1 MAYFAVLIIPLIF
14 MGIYLYLRNSD
25 SAVEQARLI
34 MEKNLLQTKASIL
47 QKGKLIEHSAQVL
60 LNEKFLNF
68 LNSRYDD
75 EIHRVEDYQF
85 DFSPSVKNI
94 LRQNNSIYAVRIY
107 MDKVIILE
115 MMDSYYSVR
124 AFESPKLYRKML
136 QYEPAKYG
144 WRSTHDAVPHIFRSE
159 TDAPIQV
166 FSFSKAIYPRSYQHR
181 RGVLE
186 IEIKESVLFDMLR
199 DPVISSLGKVFV
211 VDSAHRIVSNNIP
224 ELFQKNI
231 SSTGFNEFTIT
242 QKISRI
248 EKINRAPSI
257 AISIPI
263 AEMNCSL
270 VGIFPI
276 SSFNREINKSLWRI
290 ILVLV
295 ISSLLL
301 GFIIYFITN
310 ALLGRIK
317 KLVKAM
323 KQVKEENLDVSVP
336 VTAMDEFG
344 ELTLSF
350 NHMTRRIH
358 ELVEMVYKI
367 QIMEREA
374 ELKAWESQINPHFLY
389 NTLATISWAARKA
402 GSPEIMQISNS
413 LAKFYRLVLSK
424 GSSLISVREE
434 LDMVISYLQ
443 IQKIRFEDKF
453 DVLYDIDES
462 VYGHKIIKNLLQ
474 PIVENALN
482 HGIEPKRAHGTI
494 IIKAKRYEEKL
505 CFKVIDDGVG
515 MDASVMNE
523 VVSGKVERSGGGG
536 YALKNIIER
545 LKAYYGAGHAFEIF
559 SKAGIG
565 TVVTITI
572 QITMESEKSNFESHS
587 TFDPQERSEADAQNV
602 NRGR

>member
-1 MAYFAVLIIPLIF
+1 MKKLVNLVRNLSVSWKFLVAYFAILIIPVVF

-25 SAVEQARLI
+25 SAVGQARLI
-34 MEKNLLQTKASIL
+34 MEQNLLQTKASIL
-47 QKGKLIEHSAQVL
+47 QKEKIIENSAYVL

-68 LNSRYDD
+68 LNSRYDN
-75 EIHRVEDYQF
+75 EIYRVEDYQF

-94 LRQNNSIYAVRIY
+94 LQQNNSIYAVRIY

-124 AFESPKLYRKML
+124 SLESPKLYHEML
-136 QYEPAKYG
+136 KYEPRKDG
-144 WRSTHDAVPHIFRSE
+144 WRSTHNAVPHILRSG
-159 TDAPIQV
+159 TDIPIQV
-166 FSFSKAIYPRSYQHR
+166 FSFSKAIYPRNYQYR

-186 IEIKESVLFDMLR
+186 VEIKESVLFDMLR
-199 DPVISSLGKVFV
+199 DPVIEKLGKVFV
-211 VDSAHRIVSNNIP
+211 VDSRRRIVSNNIP
-224 ELFQKNI
+224 ELFQKDISRTGFTDFATGQNI
-231 SSTGFNEFTIT
+231 SEI
-242 QKISRI
+242 K
-248 EKINRAPSI
+248 KVNRVPSI
-257 AISIPI
+257 VISIPI
-263 AEMNCSL
+263 AEINCSI

-276 SSFNREINKSLWRI
+276 SSFNSEINKSLWRI
-290 ILVLV
+290 ILVLI

-310 ALLGRIK
+310 ALLGRVK

-323 KQVKEENLDVSVP
+323 KQVKEENLNVSVP

-344 ELTLSF
+344 ELALSF

-389 NTLATISWAARKA
+389 NTLATISWAAKKA
-402 GSPEIMQISNS
+402 GSREIMQISNS

-434 LDMVISYLQ
+434 LDMVISFLQ

-453 DVLYDIDES
+453 DVHYDIDENIYDYKM
-462 VYGHKIIKNLLQ
+462 VKNILQ

-482 HGIEPKRAHGTI
+482 HGIEPKRTHGTI
-494 IIKAKRYEEKL
+494 IIKAKQYDGKL

-515 MDASVMNE
+515 MSASTLNE
-523 VVSGKVERSGGGG
+523 VILEKVERSSGSG
-536 YALKNIIER
+536 YAIKNIIER
-545 LKAYYGAGHAFEIF
+545 LKAYYGAGYTFDIF
-559 SKAGIG
+559 SKPGIG
-565 TVVTITI
+565 TTVTIEFVI
-572 QITMESEKSNFESHS
+572 AMN
-587 TFDPQERSEADAQNV
+587 
-602 NRGR
+602 